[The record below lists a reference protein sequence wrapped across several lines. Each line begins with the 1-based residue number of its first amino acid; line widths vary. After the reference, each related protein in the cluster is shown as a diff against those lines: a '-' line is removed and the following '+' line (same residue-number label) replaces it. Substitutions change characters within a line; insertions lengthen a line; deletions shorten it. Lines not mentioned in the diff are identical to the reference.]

1 MPIKKIKEM
10 YDFIENMRFVK
21 HNKVEVLATNDFF
34 FYQLCV
40 IYKFSYVFK
49 KSIRKMMKKKI
60 EELK

>member
-1 MPIKKIKEM
+1 
-10 YDFIENMRFVK
+10 MRFVK
-21 HNKVEVLATNDFF
+21 HNKVKVLGTNDFF

>member
-21 HNKVEVLATNDFF
+21 HNKVEVLGTNDFF

-49 KSIRKMMKKKI
+49 KSIRKMMKKK
-60 EELK
+60 